1 MLNKDQ
7 YNEDVYNDYYAQEV
21 RGAEIS
27 TKESGGSNKKIV
39 IILVLLLLISVVGY
53 FGFKSMN
60 SSAQIEETTTNKSN
74 TALEGEESKDAKK
87 SINTPIET
95 PEESIQAD
103 RIAEQVEESIS
114 SSDNSN
120 EKMNP
125 EDIANIVKMVMM
137 KMNKEKAKGSSTEP
151 STPPSPANL
160 ENQEKDNEL
169 IQSLSTTDVD
179 SLSSISE
186 DDDKKKPT
194 LSKDVDIYNK
204 VVLKEGKSDNS
215 DALSQLS
222 DEISSV
228 IDSEDSKPTDNN
240 NYTASIT
247 KEVETRQKEMRYY
260 IVKKGDNL
268 GKIAKRFYGNVM
280 DFKKIYEANPD
291 ILRRP
296 DKVYIGQK
304 LRIP

>member
-1 MLNKDQ
+1 MLNKDE
-7 YNEDVYNDYYAQEV
+7 YNQEEYNDYYAQEV

-27 TKESGGSNKKIV
+27 AKESEGSGKKIV
-39 IILVLLLLISVVGY
+39 IILVLLLIIAGVGY

-60 SSAQIEETTTNKSN
+60 SATPTKTTTDKTKNISKV
-74 TALEGEESKDAKK
+74 EEPSKIDTSVETKK
-87 SINTPIET
+87 
-95 PEESIQAD
+95 ESTQAD
-103 RIAEQVEESIS
+103 KIAEQVEESIVS
-114 SSDNSN
+114 SNDNN
-120 EKMNP
+120 NKKMNP

-137 KMNKEKAKGSSTEP
+137 KINKEKVNNK
-151 STPPSPANL
+151 PAVEVNTK
-160 ENQEKDNEL
+160 NQAEDTQL
-169 IQSLSTTDVD
+169 IESLSGTDVD

-194 LSKDVDIYNK
+194 LSKDIDIYNK
-204 VVLKEGKSDNS
+204 VVLKEGNSDSN

-222 DEISSV
+222 DEISNV
-228 IDSEDSKPTDNN
+228 IDSEDSTPTNN
-240 NYTASIT
+240 NYTASIS

-268 GKIAKRFYGNVM
+268 GKIAKKFYSNVM
-280 DFKKIYEANPD
+280 DYTKIYEANPD

-296 DKVYIGQK
+296 DKIYIGQK